1 MHKQHDAKHGMTCG
15 MRYAMHMHVSER
27 NDLTW
32 PQLVNPRVPLEKG
45 LDFGRNRYKDHRNRM
60 HGLEMASK
68 TNMAPVCD
76 NQQVTI

>member
-1 MHKQHDAKHGMTCG
+1 
-15 MRYAMHMHVSER
+15 MHMHDLER

-32 PQLVNPRVPLEKG
+32 PQFGNPRVLLKRG
-45 LDFGRNRYKDHRNRM
+45 VDFGRNRYKDHRNRM

-76 NQQVTI
+76 LQQVAL